1 VGRNSDRDQGVTR
14 LMAPLRRHSALLLLA
29 LVAACGPVAGPTPAA
44 AALPDPTC
52 GGVKIFIEGAL
63 PCAAVAERAIAA
75 LRERAPEQ
83 LNRGV
88 TAIDVTL
95 TTCPRNEVPPQ
106 VDCGAEQFAQMV
118 EVTFGAAPPDGP
130 IEPSLT
136 VAVAPVSG
144 AILGIV
150 NPLIR

>member
-1 VGRNSDRDQGVTR
+1 MTPFRR
-14 LMAPLRRHSALLLLA
+14 LAALLA
-29 LVAACGPVAGPTPAA
+29 LAIVAACGPAA
-44 AALPDPTC
+44 APIPSATALPVPTC
-52 GGVKIFIEGAL
+52 GGVKVFIEGAL
-63 PCAAVAERAIAA
+63 PCEVLAERAIAA
-75 LRERAPEQ
+75 LRERAPDQ

-95 TTCPRNEVPPQ
+95 TNCPRNEVPPQ
-106 VDCGAEQFAQMV
+106 IDCGAEQFAQMV
-118 EVTFGAAPPDGP
+118 TVTFGAAPPNGP

-144 AILGIV
+144 AILGIA